1 MLQITIWDHNHSG
14 ETRCDMCG
22 AMFEEHC
29 CAVALCEG
37 IPYYDGRNAPRDA
50 LALDICPACLEAGP
64 IGAAQRM
71 ERRAAQLR
79 ANADELETLAD
90 AVRTMP
96 RENWLTRRELETHAQ
111 EIENAM
117 RALWGD

>member
-1 MLQITIWDHNHSG
+1 MLQLAIWDHNHSG
-14 ETRCDMCG
+14 ETRCDVCG

-37 IPYYDGRNAPRDA
+37 IPYYAGRNAPENA
-50 LALDICPACLEAGP
+50 ILTDICPDCLEAGNER
-64 IGAAQRM
+64 AAQRM
-71 ERRAAQLR
+71 SARAARWSEDASAR
-79 ANADELETLAD
+79 ATLAD

-96 RENWLTRRELETHAQ
+96 RENWLTRRELEMHAQ
-111 EIENAM
+111 EIETQM